1 MADSFPPRRLR
12 IYTDTSALG
21 GCLDP
26 EFAVGSKRL
35 VRDFSVGHAIAV
47 LSDLTRVELSRAPA
61 AVRRILDQIPERFR
75 EYVSLTPE
83 VTALANAYL
92 ESGALGRRQQA
103 DAAHIA
109 FASSARVDVLV
120 SWNFK
125 HIVNLQKIH
134 MFNGVNVRLG
144 YPVLEIRTPL
154 EVAGD
159 END

>member
-1 MADSFPPRRLR
+1 M
-12 IYTDTSALG
+12 
-21 GCLDP
+21 
-26 EFAVGSKRL
+26 
-35 VRDFSVGHAIAV
+35 
-47 LSDLTRVELSRAPA
+47 
-61 AVRRILDQIPERFR
+61 
-75 EYVSLTPE
+75 SLTPE

-92 ESGALGRRQQA
+92 ESGVLGRRQQA

-134 MFNGVNVRLG
+134 MFNAVNVRLG
-144 YPVLEIRTPL
+144 YPALEIRTPL

>member
-1 MADSFPPRRLR
+1 M
-12 IYTDTSALG
+12 
-21 GCLDP
+21 
-26 EFAVGSKRL
+26 
-35 VRDFSVGHAIAV
+35 
-47 LSDLTRVELSRAPA
+47 
-61 AVRRILDQIPERFR
+61 
-75 EYVSLTPE
+75 
-83 VTALANAYL
+83 
-92 ESGALGRRQQA
+92 LGRRRQA

-134 MFNGVNVRLG
+134 VFNAVNVRLG

-154 EVAGD
+154 EVGGD